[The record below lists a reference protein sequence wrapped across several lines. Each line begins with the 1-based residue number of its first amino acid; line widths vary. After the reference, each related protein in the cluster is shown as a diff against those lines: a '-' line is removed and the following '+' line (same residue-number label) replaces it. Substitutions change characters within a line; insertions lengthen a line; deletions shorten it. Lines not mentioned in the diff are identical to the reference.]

1 MSTVR
6 INDIEKES
14 ELSDLLITRM
24 SALRYSDY
32 VDKADV
38 VISFSYIFY
47 FSLAG
52 GLVIICSLF
61 NYLTLFISRL
71 CMRNREMALRK
82 VNGASNKALSVQF
95 AIELLLLLCIALF
108 SGLLL
113 VEMSMSRFLNFTQIE
128 PSSYYGEILVY
139 LLAVIIL
146 SFLFTLMPLSYFV
159 VEHCRKRSKEM
170 LLLPVRTYSA
180 E

>member
-1 MSTVR
+1 MSSYLFVYAKNRYRRIPNKMSTVR

-52 GLVIICSLF
+52 GLVIIVRYS
-61 NYLTLFISRL
+61 
-71 CMRNREMALRK
+71 
-82 VNGASNKALSVQF
+82 
-95 AIELLLLLCIALF
+95 
-108 SGLLL
+108 
-113 VEMSMSRFLNFTQIE
+113 
-128 PSSYYGEILVY
+128 
-139 LLAVIIL
+139 II
-146 SFLFTLMPLSYFV
+146 
-159 VEHCRKRSKEM
+159 
-170 LLLPVRTYSA
+170 
-180 E
+180 

>member
-71 CMRNREMALRK
+71 CMRNREWH
-82 VNGASNKALSVQF
+82 
-95 AIELLLLLCIALF
+95 
-108 SGLLL
+108 
-113 VEMSMSRFLNFTQIE
+113 
-128 PSSYYGEILVY
+128 
-139 LLAVIIL
+139 
-146 SFLFTLMPLSYFV
+146 FV
-159 VEHCRKRSKEM
+159 R
-170 LLLPVRTYSA
+170 
-180 E
+180 